1 MVTDD
6 VNTYK
11 PAVERLGIERQIC
24 AAHVKKRVWNR
35 LDRIEGRDWTKAGI
49 WAAADGASL

>member
-11 PAVERLGIERQIC
+11 PAVERLGVQRQIC
-24 AAHVKKRVWNR
+24 ATHVKKRVWNR
-35 LDRIEGRDWTKAGI
+35 LDRYRSAGLDQGEDMGRR
-49 WAAADGASL
+49 